1 MILPRRCRGSIWQLN
16 LWHGGQRGTVQRVAQ
31 RGGPSVLV
39 DEATVNAFPSSK
51 LKITNN
57 IWFASLCNWCAL
69 NYPHML
75 TADLSTV
82 RIPEGDTLELAAEL
96 GDVLQHGLGLP
107 LHVPLPEDLR
117 LGVELR
123 VSRVLL
129 GTLRPLPQRLNT
141 ETTSLTRT
149 LALAPTFRI
158 FHASVRAV
166 EQANVATMI

>member
-1 MILPRRCRGSIWQLN
+1 
-16 LWHGGQRGTVQRVAQ
+16 
-31 RGGPSVLV
+31 
-39 DEATVNAFPSSK
+39 
-51 LKITNN
+51 
-57 IWFASLCNWCAL
+57 
-69 NYPHML
+69 ML

-82 RIPEGDTLELAAEL
+82 RIPECDTLELAAEL

-123 VSRVLL
+123 VARVLL

-149 LALAPTFRI
+149 LALAPTLRI

-166 EQANVATMI
+166 EQANVATII

>member
-1 MILPRRCRGSIWQLN
+1 
-16 LWHGGQRGTVQRVAQ
+16 
-31 RGGPSVLV
+31 
-39 DEATVNAFPSSK
+39 
-51 LKITNN
+51 
-57 IWFASLCNWCAL
+57 
-69 NYPHML
+69 ML

-82 RIPEGDTLELAAEL
+82 RIPECDTLELAAEL

-129 GTLRPLPQRLNT
+129 GTLRPLPQRLDT